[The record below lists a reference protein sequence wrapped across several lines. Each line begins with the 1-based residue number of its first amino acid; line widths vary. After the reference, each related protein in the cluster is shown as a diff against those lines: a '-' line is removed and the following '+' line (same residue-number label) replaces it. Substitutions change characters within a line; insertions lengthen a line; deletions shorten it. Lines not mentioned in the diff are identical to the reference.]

1 MLLDVTNY
9 DVPFER
15 FEMVDGERKHL
26 KGMEPLNVKHELY
39 EMLRLPGLF
48 KDGIEVVDAVLMARK
63 IRDAESDNVEL
74 DANEEKLLKSAFN
87 KLIDREHNPQSGMVA
102 LGGPRYEEMILRV
115 FKK

>member
-9 DVPFER
+9 NVPFEH
-15 FEMVDGERKHL
+15 FEVVENERKVVQ
-26 KGMEPLNVKHELY
+26 GEEPLDVKGELY
-39 EMLRLPGLF
+39 GVLRLPGLF

-74 DANEEKLLKSAFN
+74 DANEEKLLKGAFN
-87 KLIDREHNPQSGMVA
+87 KLIDREHNPSTGQVA
-102 LGGPRYEEMILRV
+102 LGGPRYEELILRV